1 MKSPDH
7 TYTNH
12 LIHERSPYLLQHAHN
27 PVNWY
32 PWGREA
38 LDKAQQED
46 KLIIV
51 SIGYAACHWCHVMEH
66 ESFADE
72 QVAQFMND
80 HFVAIK
86 IDREERPDIDRI
98 YMHAVQLVAG
108 TGGWPLNCIA
118 LPDGRPLYGG
128 TYFPR
133 AQWLDMLSRVVR
145 FVRENPD
152 KAEKQAHAL
161 TQGVRSG
168 ELMCV
173 AAEEA
178 TYTIDD
184 LRRIVAAWK
193 KDIDY
198 TYGGHK
204 RAPKFPL
211 PAGWQFL
218 LHYHHLTGDA
228 DALKAVTT
236 TLDRMA
242 DGGIYDQIGG
252 GFARYSTDPYWK
264 VPHFEKMLYDNAQL
278 ISLYTAA
285 YQQTKGPRYRRI
297 VMETMD
303 FIQREFTSPEGG
315 FYSSFDADSEGEEGK
330 FYVWTRAELRRALGE
345 DADLI
350 CDYYSVTEQGNWEK
364 GRNILFRFASDKE
377 IADRYAL
384 TEDELARR
392 VQGARELL
400 LRKRGERIRPGL
412 DDKILTAWN
421 ALMLK
426 ACADACRVFDAAS
439 CRDMMLKN
447 AAFISREMKSSDG
460 RLNRSYKNGT
470 ASINAFLDDYA
481 FVISA
486 FIAVYQAT
494 FDEKWL
500 HDARQ
505 LMAYVLAHFHDETS
519 GMFFYTSDIDP
530 TLIARTLELA
540 DNVIP
545 ASNSEMAK
553 NLYLLGHYFSDGGYI
568 RRAEQ
573 MLGAVGKNPFTGGAY
588 YANWDILMAWI
599 AGGLCEVAIRGE
611 EAETRRREL
620 DAHYLPQVLISGG
633 TGGGTLPLLEQKPA
647 EGRTA
652 ISVCRDRVCRQ
663 PETTVREALKHILRS

>member
-7 TYTNH
+7 AYTNH

-32 PWGREA
+32 PWGSEA
-38 LDKAQQED
+38 LDRAQKEN

-51 SIGYAACHWCHVMEH
+51 SIGYAACHWCHVMER
-66 ESFADE
+66 ESFADAE
-72 QVAQFMND
+72 VARFINE

-86 IDREERPDIDRI
+86 VDREERPDIDRI
-98 YMHAVQLVAG
+98 YMHAVQLVTG
-108 TGGWPLNCIA
+108 TGGWPLNCVA

-133 AQWLDMLSRVVR
+133 TQWLDMLSRVLQ

-152 KAEKQAHAL
+152 KAEEQADAI
-161 TQGVRSG
+161 TRGVRSG
-168 ELMCV
+168 ELMLGAV
-173 AAEEA
+173 EEA
-178 TYTIDD
+178 PYTVDD
-184 LRRIVAAWK
+184 LRRIVAPWK
-193 KDIDY
+193 DDIDF

-228 DALKAVTT
+228 DVLKAVTT

-252 GFARYSTDPYWK
+252 GFARYSTDMYWK

-278 ISLYTAA
+278 VSLYAAA
-285 YQQTKGPRYRRI
+285 YQQTKDPRYRR
-297 VMETMD
+297 VVTETMD
-303 FIQREFTSPEGG
+303 FIQRELSSPEGG

-330 FYVWTRAELRRALGE
+330 FYVWTRAELGQALGE
-345 DADLI
+345 EAELI
-350 CDYYSVTEQGNWEK
+350 GDYFSVTEQGNWEK
-364 GRNILFRFASDKE
+364 GQNILFRSASDQE
-377 IADRYAL
+377 IADRYGL

-392 VQGARELL
+392 VEEAKKQL
-400 LRKRGERIRPGL
+400 LRKRAERIRPGL

-426 ACADACRVFDAAS
+426 ACADACRVFDVAPY
-439 CRDMMLKN
+439 RDMALKN
-447 AAFISREMKSSDG
+447 AAFINREMKSPDG
-460 RLNRSYKNGT
+460 RLSRSYKNGA

-486 FIAVYQAT
+486 FIALYQAT
-494 FDEKWL
+494 FDERWL

-505 LMAYVLAHFHDETS
+505 LADYVLAHFYDETT

-530 TLIARTLELA
+530 ALIARTMELA

-553 NLYLLGHYFSDGGYI
+553 NLYLLGHYFADDGYI
-568 RRAEQ
+568 RKAER
-573 MLGAVGKNPFTGGAY
+573 MLAAMGQNPFTGGAY

-599 AGGLCEVAIRGE
+599 AGGLCEVAILGE
-611 EAETRRREL
+611 EAETRRREI
-620 DAHYLPQVLISGG
+620 DAHYLPQVLLSGG
-633 TGGGTLPLLEQKPA
+633 TGGGSLPLLENKLTK
-647 EGRTA
+647 GCTT
-652 ISVCRDRVCRQ
+652 IHVCHNRVCQR
-663 PETTVREALKHILRS
+663 PETDIKEALKHIPRS